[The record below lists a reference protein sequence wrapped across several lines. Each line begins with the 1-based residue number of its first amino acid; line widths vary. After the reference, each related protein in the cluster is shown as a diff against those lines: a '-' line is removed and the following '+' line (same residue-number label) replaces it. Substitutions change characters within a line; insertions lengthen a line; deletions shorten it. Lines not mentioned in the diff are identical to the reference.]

1 MARYLSRS
9 IKPYKMV
16 VVSHIN
22 DAFDLAHLLVD
33 FDLES
38 DKFAMNFDV
47 VSQYRSE
54 PIKDSLDYLH
64 LWLILGSSLEKQV
77 SLASLEII

>member
-1 MARYLSRS
+1 
-9 IKPYKMV
+9 MV